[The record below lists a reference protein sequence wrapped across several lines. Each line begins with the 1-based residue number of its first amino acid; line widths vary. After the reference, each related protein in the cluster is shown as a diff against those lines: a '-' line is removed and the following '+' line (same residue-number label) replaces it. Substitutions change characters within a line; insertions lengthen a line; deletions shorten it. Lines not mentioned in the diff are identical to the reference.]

1 MKMLYLNTIPN
12 VNQLTKKYLL
22 ELENEMEEKI
32 YYTLKND
39 KIIYGSY
46 IILLT
51 CEFPRNINDEVI
63 LSILLQKTELNGTS
77 TNIVLFTWN
86 VEMKYSNYYID
97 ILFDEIKSY
106 INDENNLQEIID
118 SLLEMRQNY
127 MENIEN

>member
-1 MKMLYLNTIPN
+1 MLYLNTIPN